1 MGKARGLVQ
10 YQEEFPFYFKM
21 VLDKINID
29 FESRDYLPGEKEF
42 YVLDLCTGTAT
53 NALKIVKSK
62 PEVL

>member
-1 MGKARGLVQ
+1 
-10 YQEEFPFYFKM
+10 M
-21 VLDKINID
+21 VLDKININ

-53 NALKIVKSK
+53 NALKIAKSK